1 MNRTVRVWKRDG
13 GLHDVNGAD
22 AQKADTQKACFLS
35 KPWHYSGRFDDLAV
49 ATEAP
54 WAANKFVKAAPQI
67 ARLIFKF

>member
-49 ATEAP
+49 AQKPPGLQTSSLRQ
-54 WAANKFVKAAPQI
+54 FR
-67 ARLIFKF
+67 RLLG

>member
-13 GLHDVNGAD
+13 GLHDANGAD
-22 AQKADTQKACFLS
+22 AQKACFLS
-35 KPWHYSGRFDDLAV
+35 KPWHYSVRFDDLAV

-54 WAANKFVKAAPQI
+54 WAANKFVKAVPQI